1 MEFLAHFLPIIIYFL
16 LIIIIIVGI
25 VLGIKLIIT
34 IDKVVKIVDD
44 VNEKI
49 ESVSPLFN
57 ALSLASSKAGEVIEK
72 VIGAIE
78 NLIFKLFLK
87 NKNDEEMESGDSE

>member
-1 MEFLAHFLPIIIYFL
+1 MEFLAQFLPIIIYFL